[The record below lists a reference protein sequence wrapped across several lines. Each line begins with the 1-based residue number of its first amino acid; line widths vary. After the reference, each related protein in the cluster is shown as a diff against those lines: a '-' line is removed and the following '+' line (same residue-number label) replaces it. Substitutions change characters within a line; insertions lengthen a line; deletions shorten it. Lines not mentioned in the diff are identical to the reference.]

1 MGAPAANF
9 ETVVDEST
17 ADERREQAIDELRT
31 ANECKRLA
39 ELVEANELEMQYREQ
54 ALTSVA
60 NPQCKPTLEMLAE
73 NEDLPEPLRKEA
85 GSLLQEM
92 PDDSGSGS

>member
-1 MGAPAANF
+1 MGTPAANF
-9 ETVVDEST
+9 EIAVDEST

-39 ELVEANELEMQYREQ
+39 ELVEADELEMQYREQ

-60 NPQCKPTLEMLAE
+60 HPQCKPTLEMLAE
-73 NEDLPEPLRKEA
+73 NEDLSEPLRKGA

-92 PDDSGSGS
+92 PDDSGAGS